1 MKHIKKELI
10 AVALKAVTKS
20 YTLHHQKPTLSE
32 HVMKRFQ
39 SEKFTALKN
48 INLTIYQGEKIGI
61 IGQNGSGK
69 TTLLKIIAGITTP
82 SSGRVHTKGKVIS
95 LIDIESGFH
104 PDLNGEENIFLNGL
118 LIGMSKAE
126 IKEKFDQI
134 VEFADIGKFIDTP
147 IYTYSEGMKLRLG
160 FAIAVHSDPEILI
173 LDEGIGAGDLD
184 FQLKLDKKI
193 NELFREKRTIIL
205 VSHALELL
213 QKTVHRVY
221 VLNKGKITLQGNT
234 KKVIKEYKQTLG
246 F

>member
-1 MKHIKKELI
+1 
-10 AVALKAVTKS
+10 
-20 YTLHHQKPTLSE
+20 
-32 HVMKRFQ
+32 
-39 SEKFTALKN
+39 
-48 INLTIYQGEKIGI
+48 
-61 IGQNGSGK
+61 
-69 TTLLKIIAGITTP
+69 
-82 SSGRVHTKGKVIS
+82 
-95 LIDIESGFH
+95 
-104 PDLNGEENIFLNGL
+104 
-118 LIGMSKAE
+118 MSKAE